1 MRLIIPS
8 AMAAMAAISIQPV
21 LAGQDNTVVT
31 VYMLNEIVAPGPV
44 TIAAEAQA
52 GQMFKA
58 AGISVH
64 WRSGKPRQPLS
75 PNTFVIQ
82 MMEKTPKDYLP
93 RALAQALPYERMHI
107 QVFYQRIKDAVVPN
121 TVPSLL
127 AHVLVHEIAH
137 DLQGINRHSDEGI
150 MKAHWDAN
158 DYLVMQSRPLAF
170 TQKDIDLIRRG
181 LHPEETEAL
190 AEK

>member
-1 MRLIIPS
+1 MRLIFPWT
-8 AMAAMAAISIQPV
+8 MAAMAVINFQPV
-21 LAGQDNTVVT
+21 LAGQDKTVVT
-31 VYMLNEIVAPGPV
+31 VYMVNEIVAPGPV

-52 GQMFKA
+52 GQMFQTV
-58 AGISVH
+58 GISIH
-64 WRSGKPRQPLS
+64 WRSGKPRETLS

-82 MMEKTPKDYLP
+82 MIERTPKDYLP
-93 RALAQALPYERMHI
+93 GALAQALPYERMHI

-127 AHVLVHEIAH
+127 AHVLVHEITH
-137 DLQGINRHSDEGI
+137 DLQGINRHSDDGI

-170 TQKDIDLIRRG
+170 TQKDIGLIRRG
-181 LHPEETEAL
+181 LSPREAEAL